1 MAHGQKVIKSQSN
14 GYGLEDMLYEI
25 LKGTCLGVLGA
36 CQIAMEYM
44 V

>member
-1 MAHGQKVIKSQSN
+1 MAHSQMVINSRSN
-14 GYGLEDMLYEI
+14 GYGLGDMLYEI

-36 CQIAMEYM
+36 CQIAMDYM